1 MKRVGDESDSDSDDS
16 LCSMELSSSSE
27 EEPEEEPQ
35 LIAKDTILSLQSRL
49 DAIYATFTP
58 IDSNATPSALLL
70 EFVKNVCFF
79 YFFVESDLVLQEPLA
94 TDSNHVLRLKAYKMH
109 YQQTGHLFE
118 RKIDE
123 LNAILLARVLEL
135 IKKRDPNHPLLQVV
149 TQICENSE
157 MHAIRCKNDP
167 MYQRSDDP
175 NVKLITNVPKLNII
189 TDEQWSKDVKEHTH
203 WRKLFFVM
211 DSTAEEAE
219 YDNLDGCKH
228 YGQTLP
234 EDTAR
239 IYQNLEYAIATNLN
253 KKTEDSD
260 FGYLF
265 TEEYSEK
272 MRFLHTMI
280 HFPIYVNNYVI
291 NMIKS
296 KSKIKVSETTTK
308 EQMLEQIRSKA
319 DENAKIGESTT
330 WEQVWEQLMSP
341 QYANAPISVYAKEQ
355 KKDLKKRGLSI
366 CNAIV
371 HLWNTLLTAEK
382 LCNAAKLATQ

>member
-27 EEPEEEPQ
+27 EEEPQ

-58 IDSNATPSALLL
+58 IDPNATPSALLL
-70 EFVKNVCFF
+70 ECVKNVCFF

-94 TDSNHVLRLKAYKMH
+94 TDSDHVLRLKAYKMH

-175 NVKLITNVPKLNII
+175 NIKLITNVPKLNII
-189 TDEQWSKDVKEHTH
+189 TDEQWSKDNKEHTH

-219 YDNLDGCKH
+219 YDNLERCKH

-239 IYQNLEYAIATNLN
+239 VHQNLEYSIAINLN
-253 KKTEDSD
+253 KKTEDPD

-272 MRFLHTMI
+272 MRFLHTMV

-296 KSKIKVSETTTK
+296 KSK
-308 EQMLEQIRSKA
+308 A
-319 DENAKIGESTT
+319 AENIKIGESTT